1 MKGDYMKKFLSIL
14 LCVLV
19 VLSVAACGK
28 KDETPSG
35 QGDGNEKYSG
45 TVMLYTSAG
54 EDAAQSLKEV
64 FEKKYPNVTLDFYA
78 ATSGKC
84 NTKLATEFEAG
95 NVSCDV
101 VWLAE
106 PSGLIDFKNQDRL
119 LQYKSPFAD
128 AVAAPFKDPDG
139 YYCGARILIMGLA
152 YSETTCPKDQVPLNF
167 DGLLDPNFTGQIIM
181 ADPNASGSSKAFVYG
196 LVHSEKYGWE
206 YFEKLAEQKLEFDTS
221 ANAVNQKI
229 AGGEYKIGVSPEH
242 TTLNSISQGS
252 PIGYQA
258 TQDVLA
264 IACPIAIP
272 KGCPNEELAK
282 LLYDFILDPQG
293 GQAALPTFN
302 ITPIVDGITLP
313 AGMKSAKEI
322 TANALPIDWVDLANT
337 GTEMLEKFNKL
348 FGK

>member
-1 MKGDYMKKFLSIL
+1 MKKLLAIL
-14 LCVLV
+14 LTFLMI
-19 VLSVAACGK
+19 LSVAGCTK
-28 KDETPSG
+28 KEDPTPSG
-35 QGDGNEKYSG
+35 GGEGDTSYSG

-54 EDAAQSLKEV
+54 EDAAQKLKEA

-119 LQYKSPFAD
+119 LQYKSPFAE
-128 AVAAPFKDPDG
+128 AVADQFKDPDG
-139 YYCGARILIMGLA
+139 YYTGARILIMGLA
-152 YSETTCPKDQVPLNF
+152 YGPTCPAEEVPTNF
-167 DGLLDPNFTGQIIM
+167 DGLLSPSFKGQIIM

-196 LVHSEKYGWE
+196 LVHSEKYGWD
-206 YFEKLAEQKLEFDTS
+206 FFQKLADQQMEFDTS

-229 AGGEYKIGVSPEH
+229 AGGEYKIGISPEH
-242 TTLNSISQGS
+242 TTLNSVSQGS

-258 TQDVLA
+258 TSDVLA

-293 GQAALPTFN
+293 GQSALPSFN
-302 ITPIVDGITLP
+302 ITPIVDGIELP
-313 AGMKSAKEI
+313 EGMKSAKEI

-337 GTEMLEKFNKL
+337 GKEMLEKFNTM

>member
-1 MKGDYMKKFLSIL
+1 MKKVLSIL
-14 LCVLV
+14 LSIMLI
-19 VLSVAACGK
+19 LSFAACTK
-28 KDETPSG
+28 KEDPKPSG
-35 QGDGNEKYSG
+35 EGDGNEKYSG

-54 EDAAQSLKEV
+54 EDAAQALKKV

-119 LQYKSPFAD
+119 LQYVSPYAA
-128 AVAAPFKDPDG
+128 AVDPQFKDPDG
-139 YYCGARILIMGLA
+139 YYTGARILIMGLA
-152 YSETTCPKDQVPLNF
+152 YSETACPKDQVPKNF

-196 LVHSEKYGWE
+196 LVHSEKYGWD
-206 YFEKLAEQKLEFDTS
+206 YFEKLAAQKLEFDTS

-229 AGGEYKIGVSPEH
+229 AAGDYKIGISPEH

-252 PIGYQA
+252 PLGYQA
-258 TQDVLA
+258 TSDVLA

-293 GQAALPTFN
+293 GQKALPTFN
-302 ITPIVDGITLP
+302 ITPIVDGIDLP
-313 AGMKSAKEI
+313 EGMKSAKEI

-337 GTEMLEKFNKL
+337 SKEMLDKFNKM